1 LRRTWT
7 FGFGTLLTLLLSLA
21 ASAGELGTLRVGVLA
36 FGTVNWEL
44 DVIRHHGLDAE
55 QGFTLD
61 VQEFGGGDATNV
73 ALLGGAVDTIV
84 DDWLWVSRQRA
95 EGLPLTFV
103 PFSRSVGA
111 VMVEADGGITTRST
125 IRRWARCGY
134 CW

>member
-1 LRRTWT
+1 MRRTWT

-61 VQEFGGGDATNV
+61 VQEFGGAPPTSPCWAG
-73 ALLGGAVDTIV
+73 
-84 DDWLWVSRQRA
+84 
-95 EGLPLTFV
+95 
-103 PFSRSVGA
+103 
-111 VMVEADGGITTRST
+111 RST
-125 IRRWARCGY
+125 PLSTTGCGSHGSGPKV
-134 CW
+134 CR